1 MKLVLFNNFLRIR
14 KHVNFFDSFPCS
26 QALKM
31 PTLKITKRF
40 VFYLIQRKEEK
51 SCDNKSKNGDKERG
65 REGQRDM

>member
-1 MKLVLFNNFLRIR
+1 
-14 KHVNFFDSFPCS
+14 
-26 QALKM
+26 M